1 MCLGTGVAYCPATLS
16 LAVFSLQSG
25 MSKIFLMI
33 HWETLIWLSGYC
45 PIVEQQVVEDG
56 ESSKANEVDKD
67 VKKKKKKKTPSIEGS
82 DRTRFIFTLTRMIRL
97 KLAGKMRAV
106 RLFMS

>member
-1 MCLGTGVAYCPATLS
+1 
-16 LAVFSLQSG
+16 
-25 MSKIFLMI
+25 MI

-67 VKKKKKKKTPSIEGS
+67 VKKKKKEKT
-82 DRTRFIFTLTRMIRL
+82 TFN
-97 KLAGKMRAV
+97 
-106 RLFMS
+106 

>member
-67 VKKKKKKKTPSIEGS
+67 VKKKKKKN
-82 DRTRFIFTLTRMIRL
+82 TRKKHLEL
-97 KLAGKMRAV
+97 KIQIGPD
-106 RLFMS
+106 LFLLLQE